1 MKRTLL
7 LFSLLLCS
15 VVHVVAQPQVEKYT
29 HKFDDGKYYDE
40 VGYSSE
46 SLGLYTWKVEGATN
60 ASVAKCDIFL
70 RHFNYYLHTLLYF
83 RFVSINKNQFTE
95 PVKRVELLLTNGERL
110 NFEANNLNKTSY
122 IAFTFEPYHNF
133 LRRTL
138 YTSSFRKF
146 PTINRND
153 YSDEGLE
160 SWDKLEI
167 ESSWYLYNQLALY
180 DIKQMIIDKKITL
193 SPLFRSSDFFKPLIA
208 ELRSSLDD
216 KSPLPDINNLD
227 RSWARKEINVK
238 VESDSRYG
246 DRVTWDDYIATTT
259 DPKIDFRFSLLP
271 RGNRA
276 IIDFFSLGYSI
287 PDWLS
292 YTDKFSPM
300 TITLANGVQY
310 RTTKAVLQPTL
321 TSRRVN
327 IRVGAEDFVDVRNPS
342 VKMAPKTMLQQLA
355 KYDVVEVK
363 FLKHTI
369 DLRNAD
375 GSTAKLFGE
384 MCKALLEK
392 TGVADLYALNTP
404 APAVRPT
411 TTTSKKTTTAKPTAS
426 ATKTYK
432 VGDYY
437 ADDTTKGFVF
447 QVSEDGLSG
456 KIISLKQ
463 ADLPWYQGPQKEKP
477 RKMGLENEKF
487 GLLNLVKLRHNE
499 GWHEHFPAFAWC
511 ADLGNG
517 WYLPATGELEE
528 IAKQS
533 KVLNEAMLRFP
544 GAHGLS
550 GVYWASNEDGLHE
563 ERAWATPHYGGSSS
577 MPKSNVQHVRAVACF
592 NVDATAASS
601 KPVQKTTSSAQP
613 QPVTKPT
620 STTTKSDAE
629 AIAEADRRA
638 VELMKQAQNKSAKK
652 PTTTSNEEP
661 KGVLLPAFNKLKYGR
676 YIARYDHIAPAQ
688 LMNTPLALFTSRAI
702 PMDALL
708 EMMDGAKGVGAA
720 KVSET
725 TTGKLV
731 TVQPTEFYCRL
742 RGYEDMPCATMSVG
756 YDANDAQQIKTATFI
771 YNLPASWK
779 RSKVKEYAKAFSED
793 MHRLGMRWSEEKDQY
808 VGSHEGHFITIAYGS
823 KSDDNHIYVYIRYA
837 EEK

>member
-1 MKRTLL
+1 MKRILL

-70 RHFNYYLHTLLYF
+70 RHFNYELHTLLYF
-83 RFVSINKNQFTE
+83 RFVSINKNQVAE

-122 IAFTFEPYHNF
+122 IAFAFEPYHNF

-193 SPLFRSSDFFKPLIA
+193 SPLFRSSDFFKPLIV
-208 ELRSSLDD
+208 ELRSSLAD
-216 KSPLPDINNLD
+216 KSFLPDINNLD
-227 RSWARKEINVK
+227 HSWARKGINVK

-292 YTDKFSPM
+292 YTDKSSPM

-327 IRVGAEDFVDVRNPS
+327 IRVGTEDFVDMRNPS

-375 GSTAKLFGE
+375 GSTAELFGK

-392 TGVADLYALNTP
+392 TGAADLYALNTP

-411 TTTSKKTTTAKPTAS
+411 TATSKKTTTTKPTAS

-550 GVYWASNEDGLHE
+550 GVYWASNEDGSHE

-577 MPKSNVQHVRAVACF
+577 IPKSNVQHVRAVACF

-620 STTTKSDAE
+620 ETTTKPTPAT
-629 AIAEADRRA
+629 
-638 VELMKQAQNKSAKK
+638 KQE
-652 PTTTSNEEP
+652 PT
-661 KGVLLPAFNKLKYGR
+661 GFLLTAHNKLKYAR
-676 YIARYDHIAPAQ
+676 YIARYDHIAPSQ
-688 LMNTPLALFTSRAI
+688 LMNTPLALVTSRAI

-708 EMMDGAKGVGAA
+708 EIVDGAKGVG
-720 KVSET
+720 K
-725 TTGKLV
+725 V
-731 TVQPTEFYCRL
+731 TVSTSSDGKQKSATVHPTEFYCRL
-742 RGYEDMPCATMSVG
+742 RGFEEVPCSLMSVG
-756 YDANDAQQIKTATFI
+756 YDADNAQQIKTATFT
-771 YNLPASWK
+771 YDLPASWK
-779 RSKVKEYAKAFSED
+779 RAKVKEYAKAFSDD
-793 MHRLGMRWSEEKDQY
+793 MHRLGMRWSEANDSY
-808 VGSHEGHFITIAYGS
+808 VGSHEGHYIQIRYGG
-823 KSDDNHIYVYIRYA
+823 KGADNFIYVYIRYA
-837 EEK
+837 EEQ

>member
-1 MKRTLL
+1 MKRILL
-7 LFSLLLCS
+7 LFSLLLCG

-83 RFVSINKNQFTE
+83 RFVSINKNQFAE

-227 RSWARKEINVK
+227 RSWARKEINIK
-238 VESDSRYG
+238 VESDSHYG

-375 GSTAKLFGE
+375 GSTAELFGK
-384 MCKALLEK
+384 MCKALLKK

-411 TTTSKKTTTAKPTAS
+411 TTTPKKTTTAKPT
-426 ATKTYK
+426 
-432 VGDYY
+432 
-437 ADDTTKGFVF
+437 
-447 QVSEDGLSG
+447 E
-456 KIISLKQ
+456 
-463 ADLPWYQGPQKEKP
+463 
-477 RKMGLENEKF
+477 
-487 GLLNLVKLRHNE
+487 
-499 GWHEHFPAFAWC
+499 
-511 ADLGNG
+511 
-517 WYLPATGELEE
+517 
-528 IAKQS
+528 
-533 KVLNEAMLRFP
+533 
-544 GAHGLS
+544 
-550 GVYWASNEDGLHE
+550 
-563 ERAWATPHYGGSSS
+563 
-577 MPKSNVQHVRAVACF
+577 
-592 NVDATAASS
+592 
-601 KPVQKTTSSAQP
+601 
-613 QPVTKPT
+613 
-620 STTTKSDAE
+620 TTTKPAQ
-629 AIAEADRRA
+629 AT
-638 VELMKQAQNKSAKK
+638 KQE
-652 PTTTSNEEP
+652 PT
-661 KGVLLPAFNKLKYGR
+661 GFLLTAHNKLKYAR

-688 LMNTPLALFTSRAI
+688 LMNTPLALVTSRAI

-708 EMMDGAKGVGAA
+708 EIVDGAKGVG
-720 KVSET
+720 K
-725 TTGKLV
+725 V
-731 TVQPTEFYCRL
+731 TVSTSSDGKQKSATVHPTEFYCRL
-742 RGYEDMPCATMSVG
+742 RGFEEVPCSLMSVG
-756 YDANDAQQIKTATFI
+756 YDADNAQQIKTATFT
-771 YNLPASWK
+771 YDLPASWK
-779 RSKVKEYAKAFSED
+779 RGKVKEYAKAFSDD
-793 MHRLGMRWSEEKDQY
+793 MHRLGMRWSEANDSY
-808 VGSHEGHFITIAYGS
+808 VGSHEGHYIQIRYGG
-823 KSDDNHIYVYIRYA
+823 KGADNFIYVYIRYA
-837 EEK
+837 EEQ